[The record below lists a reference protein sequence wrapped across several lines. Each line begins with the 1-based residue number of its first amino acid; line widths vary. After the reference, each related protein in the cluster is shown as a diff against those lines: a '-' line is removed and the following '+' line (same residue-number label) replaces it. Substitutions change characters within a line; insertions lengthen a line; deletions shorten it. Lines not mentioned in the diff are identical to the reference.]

1 MRNAVRGGILAAF
14 LAVAPLATAAPSPAV
29 PLDRP
34 GVTQQEKAAADTG
47 LVCTMQYPPTLPC
60 FLASL
65 SAA

>member
-14 LAVAPLATAAPSPAV
+14 LMAAPLATAVPSPAL
-29 PLDRP
+29 PLERP
-34 GVTQQEKAAADTG
+34 GVTQQENAVAETG

>member
-14 LAVAPLATAAPSPAV
+14 LLAAPVATATGSPAL
-29 PLDRP
+29 PLERP
-34 GVTQQEKAAADTG
+34 EVTQQEHTAAETG

-60 FLASL
+60 YLASL

>member
-14 LAVAPLATAAPSPAV
+14 LLAAPLATAAPSPAL
-29 PLDRP
+29 PLEQP
-34 GVTQQEKAAADTG
+34 GVTERENPAVAAG

>member
-1 MRNAVRGGILAAF
+1 MRNAVRGGILAALL
-14 LAVAPLATAAPSPAV
+14 LAAPLATATSAPAV
-29 PLDRP
+29 PLEHP
-34 GVTQQEKAAADTG
+34 VVTEHPDAATETG

>member
-14 LAVAPLATAAPSPAV
+14 LLAVPLATATSSPAL
-29 PLDRP
+29 PLEP
-34 GVTQQEKAAADTG
+34 GVTEQQNAAARTA
-47 LVCTMQYPPTLPC
+47 LVCTMQFPPTLPC